1 MSVTMK
7 PQDGTYAT
15 TCWECSTCC
24 GALATVNAGRV
35 VEFAPNPAH
44 PYSKGA
50 FCIKGIRGA
59 PGITYGQNRL
69 LYPRRRTGARGE
81 GRWSRISWDEALEAM
96 AEGLARVRQT
106 YGAEAIVGA
115 TSGAYFSR
123 SLILA
128 LALRS
133 IGSPNWMINQDLC
146 GGCRAVSARLT
157 GLDITRGEDI
167 DNTRCALIVGRNSS
181 MADPV
186 EWAALKAAKKRGAR
200 LIVID
205 PKRTQAA
212 QMADLWLEPWIGT
225 DAALGLAMTHVLISE
240 GLYDKDFVQRWCHG
254 FAELAERAAQ
264 FPPTVAEKY
273 TGVPA
278 DRIIAAARMYAEGPS
293 TFVSGHG
300 IDAFSAGVQT
310 FRAYH
315 CLVAISGNINRPG
328 GNLRLRTPKG
338 FRSYGD
344 LLHMPQFRLD
354 TITEKATIGRERFPL
369 WAGPQGWQTACHNPS
384 VIEAMLTGRPYP
396 VRALYASG
404 VNILVT
410 YPNTRR
416 TIEALR
422 TLDFVAVAAHSMTP
436 TAEFAD
442 IVLPKTTTLE
452 EEEVSFMPSGPTVLF
467 TRALAPP
474 QGEARSELDIA
485 LPLLEKM
492 RERQALT
499 RHLLPWRSQ
508 REFNLYLL
516 GDCGIRIE
524 ELEQTGYKQLSAE
537 PVTPEERPF
546 ATRSGK
552 IELYSPRLEELG
564 LDPLPNYAA
573 PSRTHLPEAIR
584 REFPLVLVTGD
595 REKTYHHSRFRDQP
609 WALKVSPDPRLTI
622 NPATAHALGLKDGAW
637 VELEVAQGKGACRL
651 RLKFSEATPREV
663 VNTGMGW
670 WQPSA
675 AAPERGAL
683 DININAALDYDGP
696 YDPISGSS
704 DIRGLA
710 CRVTAISLIGI
721 GG

>member
-1 MSVTMK
+1 MSAMAK
-7 PQDGTYAT
+7 PADGTYAT

-24 GALATVNAGRV
+24 GALATVREGRV
-35 VEFAPNPAH
+35 VEFAPNRDH
-44 PYSKGA
+44 PYSKGQ

-59 PGITYGQNRL
+59 PGITYGEKRL
-69 LYPRRRTGARGE
+69 LYPMRRTGARGE
-81 GRWSRISWDEALEAM
+81 GAWARISWEEALTEM
-96 AEGLARVRQT
+96 AERLATVRQKH
-106 YGAEAIVGA
+106 GAEAIVGA

-128 LALRS
+128 LTLRS

-146 GGCRAVSARLT
+146 GGCRAVSARVT
-157 GLDITRGEDI
+157 GLNITRGEDI

-181 MADPV
+181 IADPV

-200 LIVID
+200 IIVID

-212 QMADLWLEPWIGT
+212 QMADLWLQPHVGT
-225 DAALGLAMTHVLISE
+225 DAALALAMTHVLISE
-240 GLYDKDFVQRWCHG
+240 NLYDHDFVTRWCHG
-254 FAELAERAAQ
+254 FDALAVRAAQ
-264 FPPTVAEKY
+264 FAPTVAETM
-273 TGVPA
+273 TGVAA
-278 DRIIAAARMYAEGPS
+278 DQIVAAARIYADGPS

-315 CLVAISGNINRPG
+315 CLVAIAGNVDRRG
-328 GNLRLRTPKG
+328 GNLRARTPKG

-354 TITEKATIGRERFPL
+354 EATENRTIGADKFPL
-369 WAGPQGWQTACHNPS
+369 WAGPKGWQTACHNPS
-384 VIEAMLTGRPYP
+384 VIEAMLTGKPYP

-416 TIEALR
+416 TIAALR
-422 TLDFVAVAAHSMTP
+422 SLDFLAVAGHTMTP
-436 TAEFAD
+436 TAEHAD

-474 QGEARSELDIA
+474 QGEARCEIDIA
-485 LPLLEKM
+485 LPLLQKLA
-492 RERQALT
+492 ERQAIA

-508 REFNLYLL
+508 REFNTYLL
-516 GDCGIRIE
+516 GESGIGIA
-524 ELEQTGYKQLSAE
+524 ELERTGYKQVDAD
-537 PVTPEERPF
+537 PVSPEARPF
-546 ATRSGK
+546 ASRTGK
-552 IELYSPRLEELG
+552 VELYSPVLEELG
-564 LDPLPNYAA
+564 LDPLPSYTA
-573 PSRTHLPEAIR
+573 PSHTRLPESITKSY
-584 REFPLVLVTGD
+584 PLLLVTGD
-595 REKTYHHSRFRDQP
+595 REKSYHHSRFRDQA
-609 WALKVSPDPRLTI
+609 WAQKVSPNPRLTMH
-622 NPATAHALGLKDGAW
+622 PETARALGLDDGAW
-637 VELEVAQGKGACRL
+637 VHLEVARGNGACRL
-651 RLKFSEATPREV
+651 QIKLSDATPRHV

-670 WQPSA
+670 WAPSGP
-675 AAPERGAL
+675 APERGAL
-683 DININAALDYDGP
+683 DININAALGYSGP

-710 CRVTAISLIGI
+710 CRVTAIDA
-721 GG
+721 

>member
-1 MSVTMK
+1 MR
-7 PQDGTYAT
+7 PQDGTFAT

-24 GALATVNAGRV
+24 GALATVRAGRV
-35 VEFAPNPAH
+35 VEFGPNPAH

-69 LYPRRRTGARGE
+69 LYPLRRTGARGE
-81 GRWSRISWDEALEAM
+81 GRWSRISWDDALEEM
-96 AEGLARVRQT
+96 AQRLAEVRQT

-128 LALRS
+128 LTLRS

-146 GGCRAVSARLT
+146 GGCRAVSARVT

-212 QMADLWLEPWIGT
+212 QMADLWLEPRIGT

-240 GLYDKDFVQRWCHG
+240 GLYDKAFVQRWCHG
-254 FAELAERAAQ
+254 FAELAERAAE
-264 FPPTVAEKY
+264 FPPSIAENY
-273 TGVPA
+273 TGIPA

-315 CLVAISGNINRPG
+315 CLVAISGNVNRPG

-354 TITEKATIGRERFPL
+354 AMTEKATIGRKRFPL

-384 VIEAMLTGRPYP
+384 VIEAMLTGEPYP

-422 TLDFVAVAAHSMTP
+422 SLDFVAVAAHSMTP

-474 QGEARSELDIA
+474 QGEARAELDIA

-492 RERQALT
+492 ARRQALT
-499 RHLLPWRSQ
+499 RHLLPWQSQ

-516 GDCGIRIE
+516 GDCGIPIE

-552 IELYSPRLEELG
+552 IELYSPVLEELG

-573 PSRTHLPEAIR
+573 PARTCLPEAAR

-595 REKTYHHSRFRDQP
+595 REKSYHHSRFRDQP
-609 WALKVSPDPRLTI
+609 WALKVSPDPRLTMH
-622 NPATAHALGLKDGAW
+622 PETAHALGLKDGAW
-637 VELEVAQGKGACRL
+637 VELEVAQGKGPCRL
-651 RLKFSEATPREV
+651 RLKFSEATPRDV

-670 WQPSA
+670 WLPTA

-710 CRVTAISLIGI
+710 CRVTAVSLA
-721 GG
+721 